1 MVLFVSIISEMKWVV
16 SLILILLSGICTAQ
30 IPNSGFEN
38 WNIVGNDTTIANWR
52 GDKTTVLNK
61 IFVYSQQGTISR
73 EAYEGQ
79 YFIKL
84 NHTDTS
90 GSAASLGYFEAKF
103 PYRSRPKSFTFKG
116 MYFPQIQG
124 EGFALV
130 ITLTKSSGDTI
141 SNTLSRFGT
150 ITVTNWSDLSTN
162 LTYPA
167 SAAGDPDSCYIRFQ
181 LLPTSNNTVS
191 LNTMLLIDA
200 LQFNNYTV
208 SVNEELSNFNTP
220 KNVVVYPN
228 PANINTTISFN
239 LDVASL
245 THLSVRDVTGKE
257 VLSSQKQ
264 LKAGEAKLNIDA
276 SNFKQ
281 GIYLY
286 QIKSGNNIV
295 HGKFSVI
302 H

>member
-1 MVLFVSIISEMKWVV
+1 MALFVSIISEMKWVV
-16 SLILILLSGICTAQ
+16 SLILILFSSICTAQ
-30 IPNSGFEN
+30 IPNSGFES
-38 WNIVGNDTTIANWR
+38 WNIVGSDTTISSWR
-52 GDKTTVLNK
+52 GDKATVLNK

-84 NHTDTS
+84 NHADTS
-90 GSAASLGYFEAKF
+90 GNAASLGYFEAKF

-130 ITLTKSSGDTI
+130 ITLTKNSGDTI
-141 SNTLSRFGT
+141 SNTVSRFGT
-150 ITVTNWSDLSTN
+150 ITVTSWSNLSTN

-181 LLPTSNNTVS
+181 LLPTNNNTVN

-208 SVNEELSNFNTP
+208 SVDGELNNINTP

-228 PANINTTISFN
+228 PSSTKTTIFFN
-239 LDVASL
+239 SITPST
-245 THLSVRDVTGKE
+245 THLSIVDLTGKE
-257 VLSSQKQ
+257 ILSSTKKF
-264 LKAGEAKLNIDA
+264 KAGEAKYNVDVSHLK
-276 SNFKQ
+276 S

-286 QIKSGNNIV
+286 QIKSGNSIMY
-295 HGKFSVI
+295 GKFSVV